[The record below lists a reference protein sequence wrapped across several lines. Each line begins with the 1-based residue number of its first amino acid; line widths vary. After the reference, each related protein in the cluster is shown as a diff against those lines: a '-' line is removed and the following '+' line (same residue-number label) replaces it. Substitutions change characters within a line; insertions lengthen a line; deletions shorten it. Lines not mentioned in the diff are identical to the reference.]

1 MSKLHLQFQLLVLA
15 VRSLNTYLKSG
26 QAFLNT
32 IETSFK
38 CNNSRYNKITIIII
52 IYYYEQ
58 LVKT

>member
-15 VRSLNTYLKSG
+15 VGSLNTYLKSG
-26 QAFLNT
+26 QAFLKT

-38 CNNSRYNKITIIII
+38 YNNSRYNKITIIII